1 MTGNVKGA
9 ADACVTQCDR
19 EVGAAYY
26 KLAHSVFDACRLTGL
41 SRSTLYDLHKAGVIR
56 FVKCGRRTL
65 ILHEDLAAFL
75 RSLPIS

>member
-9 ADACVTQCDR
+9 TDASVTQCDR

-26 KLAHSVFDACRLTGL
+26 KLAYSVFDACQLTGL
-41 SRSTLYDLHKAGVIR
+41 SRSTLYDLHKEGVIR

-75 RSLPIS
+75 QSLPIS